1 MLTASEKHP
10 YLTPLSKQIIM
21 KAVND
26 AMVSSSEAALELEQQ
41 ESDGDRKKRK
51 NEEKHTGKHHDGKSL
66 SLMLMDGSTTE
77 NDDDDDIGELSF
89 NQEFNQLSS
98 KEMEEIIHDI
108 KDIPKWSLAEELNK
122 LSLVE
127 RQDIL
132 FDIHGVSDNAVD
144 ETPELVS
151 RTSKK
156 MDDFLKSLKTEAYD
170 LAEAQ
175 SPEYLTSK
183 PFRLMFL
190 RAERFDAQNAAQ
202 RMIRFLEHKLELFG
216 PTKLCK
222 EITLDDL
229 TPDDMECLENGH
241 MQLMPVR
248 DRSDRA
254 VIAYI
259 GNFMKYKTPANLVR
273 RKTA

>member
-1 MLTASEKHP
+1 LK
-10 YLTPLSKQIIM
+10 
-21 KAVND
+21 
-26 AMVSSSEAALELEQQ
+26 
-41 ESDGDRKKRK
+41 
-51 NEEKHTGKHHDGKSL
+51 
-66 SLMLMDGSTTE
+66 DGST
-77 NDDDDDIGELSF
+77 NDDDDDDIDDDDANGEQCFYQECSQLSF
-89 NQEFNQLSS
+89 
-98 KEMEEIIHDI
+98 KEREEIIHDI
-108 KDIPKWSLAEELNK
+108 QGVPTWSLAEELNK

-132 FDIHGVSDNAVD
+132 FDIHGVSDNVVD

-151 RTSKK
+151 RTSKE
-156 MDDFLKSLKTEAYD
+156 MDEFLKSLKTEAYD
-170 LAEAQ
+170 LAESQ
-175 SPEYLTSK
+175 SPDYLKSK

-254 VIAYI
+254 VIVYI